1 MVVSPFSISVPVS
14 NFRVPRIGIA
24 VVVLELLSELSL
36 HDNRLQKNRKN
47 AADLS
52 MMNSLVAVTYF
63 STPKLIQPIRNTKV
77 GDHIL

>member
-1 MVVSPFSISVPVS
+1 MVVSPFSISIPVS
-14 NFRVPRIGIA
+14 NFQVPRIGIA

-63 STPKLIQPIRNTKV
+63 FYPQINTT
-77 GDHIL
+77 D